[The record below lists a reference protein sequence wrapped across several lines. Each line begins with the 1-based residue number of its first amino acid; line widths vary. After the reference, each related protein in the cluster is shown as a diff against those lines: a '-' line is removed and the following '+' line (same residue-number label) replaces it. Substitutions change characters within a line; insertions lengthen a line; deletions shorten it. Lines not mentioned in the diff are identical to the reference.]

1 METQSLNLFI
11 VDDNKSM
18 VTALKHYLT
27 NMFGNSVKISTFYTG
42 SSCLEK
48 IDKTTDV
55 VILDYFLDD
64 ENGNEVLKMIKKRNP
79 KTEVIM
85 LSSNEDISTAVEAL
99 QIGARDYVVKSNSAW
114 RTISGLINTIITEP
128 IRKMVQEFGVPKF
141 MLIFFTVF
149 IVMGIVVYVVL
160 HQIQ

>member
-18 VTALKHYLT
+18 VTALKHYLN

-42 SSCLEK
+42 KSCLEK
-48 IDKTTDV
+48 IDKSTDV
-55 VILDYFLDD
+55 VILDYFLND

-99 QIGARDYVVKSNSAW
+99 QIGARDYVVKNNSAW
-114 RTISGLINTIITEP
+114 RTLSGLIHTIITEP
-128 IRKMVQEFGVPKF
+128 LRKMVREYGITKF
-141 MLIFFTVF
+141 MIIFFLTF
-149 IVMGIVVYVVL
+149 IVMGIVVYL
-160 HQIQ
+160 ALQQIP